1 MSTLRSTNSDER
13 ERGTPDAERTAHAR
27 IARQQNAGGVK
38 DALRKAV
45 EDPERELEILSDYA
59 YHKLRVGD
67 YRALIDW
74 EKEADD
80 DILWVFAVG
89 HRRNVYDRHL
99 PP

>member
-1 MSTLRSTNSDER
+1 MSEIRLTPSGQRTLEPFDNKTQER
-13 ERGTPDAERTAHAR
+13 
-27 IARQQNAGGVK
+27 VK

-74 EKEADD
+74 EKEGDD